1 MQIPLI
7 LISALTPVVV
17 LLWYIYRKDKVRP
30 EPAKCL
36 LKAFGF
42 GVLSAFL
49 SFVFSVPVSFLLG
62 MEIDA
67 NTYSSISKAFAETLE
82 DSSEVKTEEDVLLS
96 LKGNDLAE
104 YLANMPCITAE
115 DYLAFL
121 SEPCKFDEK

>member
-1 MQIPLI
+1 MSKEYEKIRAEVAKAYKAKINEQ
-7 LISALTPVVV
+7 AM
-17 LLWYIYRKDKVRP
+17 YIRQLEK
-30 EPAKCL
+30 EL
-36 LKAFGF
+36 LKAKEL
-42 GVLSAFL
+42 VLKERRRAAYYSHKYD
-49 SFVFSVPVSFLLG
+49 VTPGLG
-62 MEIDA
+62 AGLIGA
-67 NTYSSISKAFAETLE
+67 LNISKAFAETFE

>member
-1 MQIPLI
+1 MSKEYEKIRAEVAKSYKAKINEQ
-7 LISALTPVVV
+7 AM
-17 LLWYIYRKDKVRP
+17 YIQQLEK
-30 EPAKCL
+30 EL
-36 LKAFGF
+36 LKAKEL
-42 GVLSAFL
+42 VLKERRRAAYYSHKYDTLPGL
-49 SFVFSVPVSFLLG
+49 STGLIGAL
-62 MEIDA
+62 
-67 NTYSSISKAFAETLE
+67 NISKAFAETFE

>member
-1 MQIPLI
+1 MSKEYEKIRAEVAKAYKAKINEQ
-7 LISALTPVVV
+7 AM
-17 LLWYIYRKDKVRP
+17 YIQQLEK
-30 EPAKCL
+30 EL
-36 LKAFGF
+36 LKAKEL
-42 GVLSAFL
+42 VLKERRRAAYYSHKYDTK
-49 SFVFSVPVSFLLG
+49 PGLG
-62 MEIDA
+62 AGLIGA
-67 NTYSSISKAFAETLE
+67 LNISKAFAETLE

>member
-1 MQIPLI
+1 MSKEYEKIRAEVAK
-7 LISALTPVVV
+7 S
-17 LLWYIYRKDKVRP
+17 YKDKIN
-30 EPAKCL
+30 EQAMYIQQLEKEL
-36 LKAFGF
+36 LKAKELILEERRRAAYYSHKYDVTPG
-42 GVLSAFL
+42 
-49 SFVFSVPVSFLLG
+49 LG
-62 MEIDA
+62 AGLIGA
-67 NTYSSISKAFAETLE
+67 LNISKAFAETFE

>member
-1 MQIPLI
+1 MSKEYEKIRAEVAKAYKAKINEQ
-7 LISALTPVVV
+7 AM
-17 LLWYIYRKDKVRP
+17 YIQQLEK
-30 EPAKCL
+30 EL
-36 LKAFGF
+36 LKVKEL
-42 GVLSAFL
+42 VLKERRRAAYYSHKYD
-49 SFVFSVPVSFLLG
+49 VTPGLG
-62 MEIDA
+62 TGLIGA
-67 NTYSSISKAFAETLE
+67 LNITKAFAETFE

>member
-1 MQIPLI
+1 MSKEYEKIRVEVAK
-7 LISALTPVVV
+7 S
-17 LLWYIYRKDKVRP
+17 YKDKIN
-30 EPAKCL
+30 EQAMYIQQLEKEL
-36 LKAFGF
+36 LKAKEL
-42 GVLSAFL
+42 VLKERRRAAYYSHKYD
-49 SFVFSVPVSFLLG
+49 VTPGLG
-62 MEIDA
+62 AGLIGA
-67 NTYSSISKAFAETLE
+67 LNISKAFAETFE

>member
-1 MQIPLI
+1 MSKEYEKIRAEVAKSYKAKINEQ
-7 LISALTPVVV
+7 AM
-17 LLWYIYRKDKVRP
+17 YIQQLEK
-30 EPAKCL
+30 EL
-36 LKAFGF
+36 LKAKELVLKERRRAAYYSHKCDITPGLGVGF
-42 GVLSAFL
+42 MGALNL
-49 SFVFSVPVSFLLG
+49 
-62 MEIDA
+62 
-67 NTYSSISKAFAETLE
+67 SKAFAETLA

>member
-1 MQIPLI
+1 MSKEYEKIRAEVAK
-7 LISALTPVVV
+7 S
-17 LLWYIYRKDKVRP
+17 YKDKIN
-30 EPAKCL
+30 EQAMYIQQLEKEL
-36 LKAFGF
+36 LKAKEL
-42 GVLSAFL
+42 VLKERRRAAYYSHKYD
-49 SFVFSVPVSFLLG
+49 VTPGLG
-62 MEIDA
+62 AGLIGA
-67 NTYSSISKAFAETLE
+67 LNISKAFAETFE

>member
-1 MQIPLI
+1 MSKEYEKIRAEVAKSYKAKITEQ
-7 LISALTPVVV
+7 VM
-17 LLWYIYRKDKVRP
+17 YIQQLEK
-30 EPAKCL
+30 EL
-36 LKAFGF
+36 LKAKEL
-42 GVLSAFL
+42 VLKERRRAAYYSHKYD
-49 SFVFSVPVSFLLG
+49 VTPGLG
-62 MEIDA
+62 AGLIGA
-67 NTYSSISKAFAETLE
+67 LNISKAFAETFE